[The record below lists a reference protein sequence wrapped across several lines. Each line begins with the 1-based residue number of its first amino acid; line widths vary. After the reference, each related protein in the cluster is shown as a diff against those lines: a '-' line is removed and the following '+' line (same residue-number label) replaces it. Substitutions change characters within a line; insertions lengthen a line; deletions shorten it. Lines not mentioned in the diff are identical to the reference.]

1 MILNEEELPEDPAKS
16 EAGAAGSW
24 LKSHRRKTAGTGL
37 DGSTR
42 SWFHEIPH
50 DWIYIYMDINEIN
63 EHAGFFW
70 V

>member
-1 MILNEEELPEDPAKS
+1 VILNEEELPEDPAKS

-50 DWIYIYMDINEIN
+50 DWIYIYGYIILIYIY
-63 EHAGFFW
+63 GY
-70 V
+70 